1 MCVVSLLFALAPPSA
16 VPSAGYRGR
25 HCGCTHEKLLADHP
39 EFMKK
44 VVDYFEETQAKRKTV
59 FQRPKAKACPSLA
72 QSTGSV
78 SHPVC
83 LDGATPLGYPSD
95 TPSDTTS
102 GALVYDI
109 RWSALSAS
117 SKREKERE
125 CHDAWALF
133 FFGNNIPFNAIVAGG
148 YFKGAIQ
155 KTKECPSYTPQD
167 RQTLSGAQLERMNE
181 KANAY
186 KEIRLKTSVDMGYV
200 ITGDGYKSSTKRKY
214 NNHILVGVSGP
225 IYLGLVDVTG
235 DGGTGDDV
243 FTEFD
248 DVLASLDEDVR
259 EATLIGI
266 LDTPSCNRKAW
277 RLLMEKHPRMIWCG
291 CMAHEISLLMKDVMA
306 IAMSRQLYARCL
318 ALYKWVMHHNAL
330 LGIFK
335 AKVREVFDVEHKAAK
350 NHSDKSAATARKT
363 MSLYKPG
370 DTRMLTG
377 FRLLYRTMFLM
388 KALVAMFSDA
398 KYDSIAQ
405 SIMSDHNKSSKKKDK
420 DGIGRWGGPARD
432 LLPNTSV
439 PFS

>member
-1 MCVVSLLFALAPPSA
+1 M
-16 VPSAGYRGR
+16 
-25 HCGCTHEKLLADHP
+25 
-39 EFMKK
+39 
-44 VVDYFEETQAKRKTV
+44 
-59 FQRPKAKACPSLA
+59 
-72 QSTGSV
+72 
-78 SHPVC
+78 
-83 LDGATPLGYPSD
+83 
-95 TPSDTTS
+95 
-102 GALVYDI
+102 
-109 RWSALSAS
+109 
-117 SKREKERE
+117 
-125 CHDAWALF
+125 
-133 FFGNNIPFNAIVAGG
+133 
-148 YFKGAIQ
+148 
-155 KTKECPSYTPQD
+155 
-167 RQTLSGAQLERMNE
+167 ERMNE

-291 CMAHEISLLMKDVMA
+291 CMAHEISLLMKDIMG

-350 NHSDKSAATARKT
+350 NHLDKSAATA
-363 MSLYKPG
+363 
-370 DTRMLTG
+370 
-377 FRLLYRTMFLM
+377 
-388 KALVAMFSDA
+388 
-398 KYDSIAQ
+398 
-405 SIMSDHNKSSKKKDK
+405 
-420 DGIGRWGGPARD
+420 
-432 LLPNTSV
+432 
-439 PFS
+439 